1 MKKQNSRLGLAAL
14 FSLIVLIILV
24 ITTLIVMITSFALD
38 SLGIRFPEHYGPRLP
53 IVVMMLASVA
63 VGTVVSVFM
72 SRVVL
77 RPVRKVIGAMN
88 RLASGDFSA
97 RLKIKKPTELA
108 DLADSFNRMAQEL
121 SNTELLRSD
130 FINNFS
136 HEFKTPI
143 VSVKGFAEMLKYDD
157 LTDEER
163 GEYLDIVISE
173 SSRLASLA
181 SNVLNMSKV
190 EKLEILPQKER
201 FNVGEQIRKCV
212 ILLQQ
217 KWEQKGL
224 DVTIDGE
231 DCMLEGNEEL
241 LSQLWLNLIENAV
254 KFSPEGGTVALN
266 ISGGD
271 PGFVFRIHNSGEPIS
286 DEGLRHV
293 FDKFY
298 QDDRSRASAGS
309 GLGLPICKRIAELHG
324 GGISVV
330 SDESGTTFTV
340 NIPLGKC

>member
-1 MKKQNSRLGLAAL
+1 MKKQNSQLGLAAL

-24 ITTLIVMITSFALD
+24 ITTLIVMIVSFALD
-38 SLGIRFPEHYGPRLP
+38 SLGLKFPEHVGPRLP
-53 IVVMMLASVA
+53 MIVIMLASIA

-72 SRVVL
+72 SRVAL
-77 RPVRKVIGAMN
+77 KPIRKVIAAMN

-97 RLKIKKPTELA
+97 RLDIKKPPELA
-108 DLADSFNRMAQEL
+108 DLAESFNLMAQEL
-121 SNTELLRSD
+121 SNTELLRTD

-157 LTDEER
+157 LTKEER
-163 GEYLDIVISE
+163 DEYLDIVISE

-181 SNVLNMSKV
+181 SNVLNMSKI
-190 EKLEILPQKER
+190 EKLEILPQKELL
-201 FNVGEQIRKCV
+201 NVGEQIRKCV

-217 KWEQKGL
+217 KWEQKKL

-231 DCMLEGNEEL
+231 DCFIEGNEEL
-241 LSQLWLNLIENAV
+241 LSQLWLNLIENAI
-254 KFSPEGGTVALN
+254 KFSPECGTVSLS
-266 ISGGD
+266 ISGG
-271 PGFVFRIHNSGEPIS
+271 PEFVFRIHNSGKPIS

-298 QDDRSRASAGS
+298 QDDNSRTSAGN
-309 GLGLPICKRIAELHG
+309 GLGLSICKRIAELHG
-324 GGISVV
+324 GGISAE
-330 SDESGTTFTV
+330 SGESGTTFTV
-340 NIPLGKC
+340 NIPLK